1 MKNLDNERIASS
13 KPLIT
18 PGEMFK
24 KLPISEKASETVQI
38 GRKACVEA
46 INGDDKRLL
55 VVVGP
60 CSIHE
65 EQGAL
70 EYAHKL
76 AELNKK
82 VSSSLILVMRVYF
95 EKPRTTVGWKGLIND
110 PDLNGSFH
118 MGKGLTYARKIL
130 LEINELGVPCATEFL
145 DPLVPAYISDLVSW
159 CAIGARTTESQI
171 HRQMAS
177 GLSMPVGF
185 KNSTSGD
192 VVVALNAMKSAATQH
207 SFIGV
212 NYDGQI
218 NVMLTEGNPDTH
230 IILRGGVEDANC
242 EINHIEEAAM
252 KINRKGKKRQI
263 MIDCSHGNT
272 GGEYIGQLSVFNKL
286 LKFYLDNPDEILGM
300 MLESNLFP
308 GKQPFS
314 ENLRYGVSITDP
326 CIGWPETE
334 SILLEADRRIQDGRS

>member
-1 MKNLDNERIASS
+1 MTELDNEKIASTT
-13 KPLIT
+13 PLIT

-24 KLPISEKASETVQI
+24 KLPVSEKAAKTVKI
-38 GRKACVEA
+38 GREECSNA
-46 INGDDKRLL
+46 INGDDQRLL

-60 CSIHE
+60 CSIHD
-65 EQGAL
+65 EQGAI
-70 EYAHKL
+70 EYAQKL
-76 AELNKK
+76 AGLREK
-82 VSSSLILVMRVYF
+82 VSSSMIIVMRVYF

-110 PDLNGSFH
+110 PDLNGSFR
-118 MGKGLTYARKIL
+118 MGKGLTFARKIL
-130 LEINELGVPCATEFL
+130 LEINELGLPCATEFL

-192 VVVALNAMKSAATQH
+192 VLVALNAMESAATQH

-212 NYDGQI
+212 NYDGKI
-218 NVMLTEGNPDTH
+218 NVMLTKGNPDTH
-230 IILRGGVEDANC
+230 VILRGGVQGANC
-242 EINHIEEAAM
+242 STTHIEEAAM
-252 KINRKGKKRQI
+252 KINKKGKKRQI

-272 GGEYIGQLSVFNKL
+272 GGEYIGQLSVFNQL
-286 LKFYLDNPDEILGM
+286 LPFYQDNSDEILGM
-300 MLESNLFP
+300 MLESNLYP
-308 GKQPFS
+308 GKQAFS
-314 ENLRYGVSITDP
+314 DNLRYGVSLTDP

-334 SILLEADRRIQDGRS
+334 SILLEADRRFRDG